1 MYKSVRKK
9 GSNTF
14 FMKVKNEEDIANF
27 ILKEAEAKESLRK
40 RISES
45 AWEYY
50 TGRYLFGLIRYLL
63 LFGMLIY
70 FVIIGYLPLW
80 GLFAIAIAMYAL
92 LESIRNAGRVDA
104 MIKLS
109 EFDSNASP
117 PNSKNK
123 QND

>member
-1 MYKSVRKK
+1 
-9 GSNTF
+9 
-14 FMKVKNEEDIANF
+14 MKVKNEEAMANF
-27 ILKEAEAKESLRK
+27 ILKEAEAKDSLRK

-50 TGRYLFGLIRYLL
+50 TGRYLFGLITSLL

-70 FVIIGYLPLW
+70 LCINGYLPLW
-80 GLFAIAIAMYAL
+80 GLYAIAIAIIAL
-92 LESIRNAGRVDA
+92 LESKRNAGRVDA
-104 MIKLS
+104 IIKLS

>member
-1 MYKSVRKK
+1 M
-9 GSNTF
+9 
-14 FMKVKNEEDIANF
+14 KNEEAMANF

-45 AWEYY
+45 ALEYY
-50 TGRYLFGLIRYLL
+50 TGRYLFALITSLL

-70 FVIIGYLPLW
+70 FCIFTAIIPIW
-80 GLFAIAIAMYAL
+80 GLYAIVIAIVAL
-92 LESIRNAGRVDA
+92 LESKRNAGRVDA
-104 MIKLS
+104 MIKLA
-109 EFDSNASP
+109 ELDSNASP

>member
-1 MYKSVRKK
+1 
-9 GSNTF
+9 
-14 FMKVKNEEDIANF
+14 MKVKNEEAIANF

-50 TGRYLFGLIRYLL
+50 TGRYLSGLITSLL

-70 FVIIGYLPLW
+70 FCINGYLPLW
-80 GLFAIAIAMYAL
+80 GLYAIAIAIIAL
-92 LESIRNAGRVDA
+92 LESKRNARRVDA
-104 MIKLS
+104 MIKFS

>member
-1 MYKSVRKK
+1 
-9 GSNTF
+9 
-14 FMKVKNEEDIANF
+14 MKVKNEEDIANF

-104 MIKLS
+104 IIKLS
-109 EFDSNASP
+109 EFDSNATNAFLKASP
-117 PNSKNK
+117 N
-123 QND
+123 QQET

>member
-1 MYKSVRKK
+1 M
-9 GSNTF
+9 
-14 FMKVKNEEDIANF
+14 KNEEAMANF

-50 TGRYLFGLIRYLL
+50 SRRYLFGLITSLL

-70 FVIIGYLPLW
+70 FSIFTAVIPIW
-80 GLFAIAIAMYAL
+80 GLYAIVIAVIAL
-92 LESIRNAGRVDA
+92 LESKRNTGRIDA

-109 EFDSNASP
+109 ELDSNGTNAAIKASP
-117 PNSKNK
+117 Y
-123 QND
+123 QQET